1 MRAKQLVETYPRL
14 FHMAWEGS
22 WPSIREHGL
31 LSTRALLE
39 LYEVDEQIAQRILRK
54 HRPHWIEIGK
64 NGLPGAVVRD
74 QKPMSD
80 EGVRRALG
88 ADVCLGDW
96 YNLLNSMV
104 FFWPTKKRLITMMK
118 AGAYRGMRHDLI
130 VVDTERL
137 VKLKE
142 ERLRLSA
149 MNSGA
154 TKPYPHPRSMDMFMK
169 LVDFPFDERM
179 RRHRIEGAVAEVCV
193 VHGVEEIEACTLA
206 VETVSVSEAMEI
218 I

>member
-1 MRAKQLVETYPRL
+1 MQSKQLVETYPRL

-39 LYEVDEQIAQRILRK
+39 LYEVDGEIAERIVRE
-54 HRPHWIEIGK
+54 HRPHWIKIEKDGF
-64 NGLPGAVVRD
+64 PGVVVRD

-88 ADVCLGDW
+88 EDVCLGDW
-96 YNLLNSMV
+96 YSLLNSMV
-104 FFWPTKKRLITMMK
+104 FFWPTEKRLITMMK
-118 AGAYRGMRHDLI
+118 AGAYKGMRHDLI
-130 VVDTERL
+130 IVDTERL

-142 ERLRLSA
+142 EHIRLSA

-154 TKPYPHPRSMDMFMK
+154 TKPYPHPRSMDMFRK
-169 LVDFPFDERM
+169 FADFPFDKRM
-179 RRHRIEGAVAEVCV
+179 SRHRAEGTIAEVCV
-193 VHGVEEIEACTLA
+193 VHGVEEVEACTLEVRTA
-206 VETVSVSEAMEI
+206 TVSEAMEI
-218 I
+218 V

>member
-1 MRAKQLVETYPRL
+1 MRAQQLVETYPRL

-39 LYEVDEQIAQRILRK
+39 LYEVEEQVAQKIVGE
-54 HRPHWIEIGK
+54 HRPHWIEIKKDGF
-64 NGLPGAVVRD
+64 PGAVVRD

-88 ADVCLGDW
+88 SDVCLRDW
-96 YNLLNSMV
+96 YSLLNSMV

-130 VVDTERL
+130 IIDTERL
-137 VKLKE
+137 VRFRE
-142 ERLRLSA
+142 EHIRLSA

-154 TKPYPHPRSMDMFMK
+154 TKPFPHPRSMDMFMT
-169 LVDFPFDERM
+169 LADFPFDERM
-179 RRHRIEGAVAEVCV
+179 NRHKAEGAVAEVCV
-193 VHGVEEIEACTLA
+193 EYGVEEVEACALE
-206 VETVSVSEAMEI
+206 VRTVSVSDALEI
-218 I
+218 V

>member
-1 MRAKQLVETYPRL
+1 MRGEQLVETYPRL

-22 WPSIREHGL
+22 WPNIQKHGL

-39 LYEVDEQIAQRILRK
+39 LYEVDEGDAERIVRE
-54 HRPHWIEIGK
+54 HRSHWIGVEK
-64 NGLPGAVVRD
+64 DGLPRAVVRD

-88 ADVCLGDW
+88 ADACLGDW
-96 YNLLNSMV
+96 YSLLNSMV
-104 FFWPTKKRLITMMK
+104 FFWPTKKRLITMMN

-130 VVDTERL
+130 IVDTE
-137 VKLKE
+137 KLIGLKQQYI
-142 ERLRLSA
+142 RLST

-169 LVDFPFDERM
+169 FEDYPFDELM
-179 RRHRIEGAVAEVCV
+179 RKKRVEGAVAEVCV
-193 VHGVEEIEACTLA
+193 IHGVEDIEACTLDA
-206 VETVSVSEAMEI
+206 RTVSVSEAIEMI
-218 I
+218 